1 MAFYLTRG
9 LLGAAMIL
17 ALTQP
22 SWAADTSAPSSK
34 TMGAKKHVA
43 RTSEEIKKLQEALKA
58 KGDDPGALDGVMGRK
73 TTAALRR
80 FQAGNGLKAT
90 GKLDKETAEKLGIEM
105 TESGA

>member
-1 MAFYLTRG
+1 MGSYLTRS
-9 LLGAAMIL
+9 LLGGFVIL
-17 ALTQP
+17 ALVQP
-22 SWAADTSAPSSK
+22 SWAADTSAPPPK

-73 TTAALRR
+73 TVAALKH
-80 FQAGNGLKAT
+80 FQAGNGLKAS

>member
-1 MAFYLTRG
+1 MVSYLNRG
-9 LLGAAMIL
+9 LLGGLVIL

-22 SWAADTSAPSSK
+22 SWAADTSASPPN

-43 RTSEEIKKLQEALKA
+43 RTSEEIKKLQEALKE
-58 KGDDPGALDGVMGRK
+58 KGNDPGALDGVMGK
-73 TTAALRR
+73 NTTAALRR

>member
-1 MAFYLTRG
+1 MASYLTRS
-9 LLGAAMIL
+9 LLGVLVSL
-17 ALTQP
+17 ALVQP
-22 SWAADTSAPSSK
+22 SWAADKSAHPPK

-43 RTSEEIKKLQEALKA
+43 RTSAEVKKLQEALKE

-73 TTAALRR
+73 TTAALKR

-105 TESGA
+105 TESGG